1 MFRPAADVLKPDP
14 RYENNVHH
22 DHATGHLRVAT
33 VADWHSPI
41 AKIELAP
48 NVPQRIREEF
58 DKARNAFLY
67 SWFSYE
73 LASLAE
79 LQGLATLE
87 MAIRERLKERDPGFS
102 PPQGLKMLLHAAQT
116 RGLLKNIDH
125 AFIDFLRM
133 QRNEIAHG
141 SSYLFPQASFDM
153 IKYCAELL
161 SALYAAPGANYSDQ

>member
-1 MFRPAADVLKPDP
+1 MFRPAADILKPDP
-14 RYENNVHH
+14 RHESEVPHNQ
-22 DHATGHLRVAT
+22 ATGETRAAT
-33 VADWHSPI
+33 AADWHTLI

-48 NVPQRIREEF
+48 NVPQQIREDF
-58 DKARNAFLY
+58 DKARNAFLYSCLY

-87 MAIRERLKERDPGFS
+87 LAIRERLKERDPGFS
-102 PPQGLKMLLHAAQT
+102 RPQGLKKLLHAAQK
-116 RGLLKNIDH
+116 RGLLNGIDH
-125 AFIDFLRM
+125 VLIDFPPM

-141 SSYLFPQASFDM
+141 SSYLFPQASLDM

-161 SALYAAPGANYSDQ
+161 SVRPETY

>member
-1 MFRPAADVLKPDP
+1 MFRPAADILKPDP
-14 RYENNVHH
+14 RHESEVLFNQ
-22 DHATGHLRVAT
+22 DTRQIRTAT
-33 VADWHSPI
+33 VADWHPLI

-87 MAIRERLKERDPGFS
+87 MAIRERLKERDPEFS
-102 PPQGLKMLLHAAQT
+102 PPQGLKKLLHTAQK
-116 RGLLKNIDH
+116 RGLLNGIDH
-125 AFIDFLRM
+125 ALIAFLPM

-141 SSYLFPQASFDM
+141 SSYLFPQASLDM

-161 SALYAAPGANYSDQ
+161 SALYGAPGANCSDP